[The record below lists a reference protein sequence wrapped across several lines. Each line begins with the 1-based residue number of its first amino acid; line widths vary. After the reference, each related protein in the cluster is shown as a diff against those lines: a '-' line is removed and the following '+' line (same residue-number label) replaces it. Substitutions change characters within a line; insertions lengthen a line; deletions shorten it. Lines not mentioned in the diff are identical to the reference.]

1 MVCIRTVTDIRA
13 ATNATTT
20 TINNHNN
27 NNKVRLIKE
36 FQQWTCS
43 KTNFLF
49 LQAMLSKWRSAYKPW
64 KVNVVMLRDFVFLWR
79 YVRVREAA
87 IDIFK
92 AEWMKVAI
100 VMLSF
105 FSPSL
110 ALSLSFSLLPKPCS
124 LLSLLSS
131 ISTSVVTSGCWHINW
146 HDILKKIG

>member
-13 ATNATTT
+13 ATNATITT
-20 TINNHNN
+20 TINNHN

-43 KTNFLF
+43 KTYFLF

-105 FSPSL
+105 FLSVSPSL
-110 ALSLSFSLLPKPCS
+110 SLSLSLSLLPKPCS

-131 ISTSVVTSGCWHINW
+131 ISTLVVTSGC
-146 HDILKKIG
+146 